1 MVEHR
6 LASLWGLT
14 VIILIISQATLPV
27 AAQAVST
34 GAEPQGNGPASQ
46 TIRTRGIVKA
56 AERAVLSS
64 PLSNRIEKI
73 PFKPGM
79 AFEKGNSLVVF
90 DCRREN
96 AHKQGAFS
104 AYKARKNKAAKDS
117 ELVAF
122 NAAGALDAEISS
134 AERDQALADFQAA
147 TARAQD
153 CEIVAPYG
161 GRVVSRPVAL
171 YETPQAGD
179 PILEI
184 VSTERYEISLIAPA
198 DWLAWLEPGQPFRF
212 IAEHGAGDYEASIAR
227 IGAVVDPVSQ
237 TIDVIGE
244 ISSVNSRLRAG
255 LAGTA
260 IFSKPGE

>member
-6 LASLWGLT
+6 LASVWGLT
-14 VIILIISQATLPV
+14 VIILLISQAAFPV
-27 AAQAVST
+27 AAQALLQN
-34 GAEPQGNGPASQ
+34 AEPQINGASAQ
-46 TIRTRGIVKA
+46 TVRARGIVKA

-64 PLSNRIEKI
+64 PLSNKIEKM

-79 AFEKGNSLVVF
+79 AFEKGDLLVVF

-96 AHKQGAFS
+96 ANKQGALS

-134 AERDQALADFQAA
+134 AERDEALADFQAA
-147 TARAQD
+147 SALAED
-153 CEIVAPYG
+153 CEIIAPYG
-161 GRVVSRPVAL
+161 GRVVSRPVAP
-171 YETPQAGD
+171 YETPQAGA

-184 VSTERYEISLIAPA
+184 VSAERYEISFIAPA
-198 DWLAWLEPGQPFRF
+198 DWLAWIEPGQPFHF
-212 IAEHGAGDYEASIAR
+212 VTEHGAGNYEARVAR

-237 TIDVIGE
+237 TVDVIGE
-244 ISSVNSRLRAG
+244 ISSDNPRLRAG
-255 LAGTA
+255 LSGTA
-260 IFSKPGE
+260 IFSTNGE